1 MTAKKKKKKLD
12 KKNNNLPLF
21 ADQQFWID
29 TLLLCRVY
37 KYIKLLRMVKLSHF
51 SILVNP
57 PTFRAHTFVTQFNNN
72 IHLFFR
78 LISVAKLLR
87 LARWW

>member
-1 MTAKKKKKKLD
+1 MTE
-12 KKNNNLPLF
+12 KKNRQKNNLPLF

-29 TLLLCRVY
+29 SLLLYHVY
-37 KYIKLLRMVKLSHF
+37 KYITLLLMVKLSHF

-57 PTFRAHTFVTQFNNN
+57 PTFRAHTFITQFNNN

>member
-1 MTAKKKKKKLD
+1 MTEKKID
-12 KKNNNLPLF
+12 KKIICLC
-21 ADQQFWID
+21 
-29 TLLLCRVY
+29 LLTNSFGLIRCYYTMYVY
-37 KYIKLLRMVKLSHF
+37 KYITLLLMVKLSHF

-57 PTFRAHTFVTQFNNN
+57 PTFRAHTFITQFNNN

>member
-1 MTAKKKKKKLD
+1 MTVKKVD

-29 TLLLCRVY
+29 SLLLYRVY
-37 KYIKLLRMVKLSHF
+37 KYITLLLIVKLSHF

-57 PTFRAHTFVTQFNNN
+57 STFRAPTFITQFNNN